1 MFKAAALSRRTTPAI
16 FFVFHPSR
24 HQVLSLP
31 RPKPPADQ
39 TLLSLLQ
46 RCSSMKRLKQ
56 LHGQLITNDLLS
68 DAPTLGKLIAFCCV
82 SDDGDLRYGRRVFD
96 LVPRPNTFMWNSL
109 IRGYSYSRDPREAL
123 VLHRRMLRCGLLPN
137 QFTLPFVL
145 KSCASELAST
155 EASLVH
161 ALIFKL
167 GFESQVFVANALL
180 SAYSSCGF
188 IGLARKV
195 FDEIP
200 NRNVVSWNSIISG
213 YAQAGDCVEA
223 FNMFRAMRN
232 SNVESDG
239 FTLVSL
245 LSACAQA
252 GNLGLGRVAHHYVVI
267 TGVSVDLIA
276 ANALLDMYGKCGEL
290 FVAQKCFNRMALRN
304 VVSWTSMVCAFAK
317 HGLLD
322 VARSWFD
329 QIPERNVVS
338 WNAMISCYVQ
348 HGLFREGLN
357 LYTHMQSSR
366 VIPDE
371 VTLVAVL
378 SACSQTG
385 DLVTG
390 KEIHEDMT
398 ERITKPSVTLFNSL
412 VDMYAKC
419 GSVDIALDIFRV
431 MPEKTVV
438 SWNVII
444 GAFAIHGCAFDA
456 IELFRQMICEG
467 FSPDTITFTRLL
479 CACSHGG
486 LLEVGKYYF
495 EAMSIDY
502 KVPYEIEHYAC
513 MVDLLGRGGQI
524 EQAVE
529 LIRSMPMKPDIVIWG
544 ALLGA
549 CRIHGNMKTG
559 EEVMK
564 QLLELESDSGG
575 LYVLVSNMYSERHRW
590 EDMKKIREHMKKS
603 QIKKCRAI
611 SSIEINGNINEFL
624 VEDMRHENSCDIYC
638 LLQTLTDHLISAG
651 YPSVP
656 LGVIKEQPVSFALTK
671 YMSIAGND
679 EMAKSR
685 EYHLRDSV
693 TCCLMELENKCHVT
707 CNLEHMFSDST

>member
-1 MFKAAALSRRTTPAI
+1 
-16 FFVFHPSR
+16 
-24 HQVLSLP
+24 
-31 RPKPPADQ
+31 
-39 TLLSLLQ
+39 
-46 RCSSMKRLKQ
+46 MKRLKQ

-82 SDDGDLRYGRRVFD
+82 SDGGDLRYGRRVFD
-96 LVPRPNTFMWNSL
+96 LVPRPNAFMWNSL
-109 IRGYSYSRDPREAL
+109 IRGYSYS
-123 VLHRRMLRCGLLPN
+123 
-137 QFTLPFVL
+137 Q
-145 KSCASELAST
+145 
-155 EASLVH
+155 ASLVH

-232 SNVESDG
+232 SNVD
-239 FTLVSL
+239 
-245 LSACAQA
+245 
-252 GNLGLGRVAHHYVVI
+252 
-267 TGVSVDLIA
+267 VDLIA

-290 FVAQKCFNRMALRN
+290 FVAQKCFSRMALRN

-329 QIPERNVVS
+329 RMPERNVVS
-338 WNAMISCYVQ
+338 WNAMISSY
-348 HGLFREGLN
+348 
-357 LYTHMQSSR
+357 
-366 VIPDE
+366 

-390 KEIHEDMT
+390 KEIHEDIT
-398 ERITKPSVTLFNSL
+398 ERITKPS
-412 VDMYAKC
+412 
-419 GSVDIALDIFRV
+419 
-431 MPEKTVV
+431 
-438 SWNVII
+438 
-444 GAFAIHGCAFDA
+444 
-456 IELFRQMICEG
+456 G

-529 LIRSMPMKPDIVIWG
+529 LIRSMPMKPDI
-544 ALLGA
+544 
-549 CRIHGNMKTG
+549 
-559 EEVMK
+559 
-564 QLLELESDSGG
+564 
-575 LYVLVSNMYSERHRW
+575 RHRW

-611 SSIEINGNINEFL
+611 SSIEINGNISEFL
-624 VEDMRHENSCDIYC
+624 VEDMRHENSSDIYC

-651 YPSVP
+651 HPSVS
-656 LGVIKEQPVSFALTK
+656 LGVIKVGEAQAISLLVSSGYGQFTHVCSQYYEFSHCSTSPEKRQLTSFSENWTFYSPVMLNAFKGTTSVFCFNQ
-671 YMSIAGND
+671 IH
-679 EMAKSR
+679 EHSR
-685 EYHLRDSV
+685 
-693 TCCLMELENKCHVT
+693 
-707 CNLEHMFSDST
+707 